1 MEHHT
6 HENHTHQHSL
16 GCGHTKILHKDHV
29 DYVHNGHLHHAHE
42 DHWDECTL
50 EVNEKNP
57 DSCNHVEA
65 ICQHTPDCGHE
76 QVPHGDH
83 TDYLVNGRLQHVHDD
98 HIDDHGTVEV
108 L

>member
-6 HENHTHQHSL
+6 HENH
-16 GCGHTKILHKDHV
+16 V
-29 DYVHNGHLHHAHE
+29 DYVHNGYE
-42 DHWDECTL
+42 DHWDQCTL

-57 DSCNHVEA
+57 GICNHVEA
-65 ICQHTPDCGHE
+65 VCQHHPDCGHE
-76 QVPHGDH
+76 QVPHGNH

-98 HIDDHGTVEV
+98 HGAVEV